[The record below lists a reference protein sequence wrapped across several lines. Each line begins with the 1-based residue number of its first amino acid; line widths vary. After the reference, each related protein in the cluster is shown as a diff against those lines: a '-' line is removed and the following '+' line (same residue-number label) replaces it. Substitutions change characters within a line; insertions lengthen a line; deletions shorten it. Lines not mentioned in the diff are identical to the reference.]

1 MTSQAAQRTAWPS
14 ASLPRCATQHAGWQ
28 RSVMLAGDF
37 SKSRMCCMTAYS
49 PSWGLSRQGAL
60 FALAVAPRRNRH
72 ACQVHLGNQPSS
84 TPSVHPW
91 ARPAQGHKIPQGWKS
106 THKFVGAFMRDLQR
120 AEDTPPL
127 ALGSAKTV
135 RDLKKRAENIVSKV
149 RCRHFNCAAKSFSL
163 DPRRLQDCALAVH
176 SQYHT

>member
-1 MTSQAAQRTAWPS
+1 
-14 ASLPRCATQHAGWQ
+14 
-28 RSVMLAGDF
+28 MLAGDF
-37 SKSRMCCMTAYS
+37 TKS
-49 PSWGLSRQGAL
+49 PSWGLSRQAAL
-60 FALAVAPRRNRH
+60 FALAVAPRRSRH
-72 ACQVHLGNQPSS
+72 ARQVHTGSSPSS
-84 TPSVHPW
+84 TPSAHPW

-149 RCRHFNCAAKSFSL
+149 RRRHSTALPNLSL
-163 DPRRLQDCALAVH
+163 DPRRLQDCALAMH